1 MCVHSLLGGDLG
13 DKGREGTRGNWKGI
27 PSGFPSSFLSSVAP
41 RAGGGCP
48 WALLIHARILQ
59 TWGYFR
65 ISQGGAERSVCVG
78 GGSRLPRTESGVEV
92 CGRFGFD
99 PSPPRKARR
108 SGSKGWRGRLPF
120 RKEGGAS
127 RRAQGARKPALA
139 GADLGFEA
147 ERAG

>member
-1 MCVHSLLGGDLG
+1 MY
-13 DKGREGTRGNWKGI
+13 I
-27 PSGFPSSFLSSVAP
+27 PSWEEIWGTKVEKGPEETGKAFPRGSLPVFSPRWPQGRGGVAP
-41 RAGGGCP
+41 GPYSFMPVFCRHGV
-48 WALLIHARILQ
+48 
-59 TWGYFR
+59 
-65 ISQGGAERSVCVG
+65 ISGSAKGVQREVCVWG